1 MMDWQDK
8 VNLKTLEIAFD
19 QNCNLACS
27 YCSPTC
33 STMWQNDIRKN
44 GAYQN
49 LVSDNAQYQ
58 QNSTWDMSYGKHIF
72 NAFFKSWE
80 SDLQYTLEEL
90 RVSGGEPPLA
100 KDFWRLL
107 DWWQSNKDC
116 NVRLSVTSNLGLEPE
131 LIQKLVDATHSFK
144 HFNLYTSNESFG
156 AQAEYIRDGLVWD
169 TWLGNIH
176 KFLQEGNV
184 RELHMLMT
192 INALCLFSITD
203 FMDEMIRLKETYGQF
218 VPIMSLDILSM
229 PSFQSPASLPT
240 DIKEQLADNLE
251 NWLENVGKKHELF
264 LDREHDGVNKLINY
278 LREVQVEHQHTSSIE
293 TRERDFKSFYTQY
306 DIRRNK
312 SFENTF
318 PENVVN
324 WYKSIPSQVQKSVDV
339 KSHDLETVRASMINN
354 ITRNYQPED

>member
-1 MMDWQDK
+1 
-8 VNLKTLEIAFD
+8 
-19 QNCNLACS
+19 
-27 YCSPTC
+27 
-33 STMWQNDIRKN
+33 
-44 GAYQN
+44 
-49 LVSDNAQYQ
+49 
-58 QNSTWDMSYGKHIF
+58 
-72 NAFFKSWE
+72 
-80 SDLQYTLEEL
+80 
-90 RVSGGEPPLA
+90 
-100 KDFWRLL
+100 
-107 DWWQSNKDC
+107 
-116 NVRLSVTSNLGLEPE
+116 
-131 LIQKLVDATHSFK
+131 
-144 HFNLYTSNESFG
+144 
-156 AQAEYIRDGLVWD
+156 
-169 TWLGNIH
+169 
-176 KFLQEGNV
+176 
-184 RELHMLMT
+184 
-192 INALCLFSITD
+192 
-203 FMDEMIRLKETYGQF
+203 MIRLKETYGQF